1 MKIVYKILAWIFIIA
16 FLTPT
21 IILLFDFCNS
31 AFEPSKDTYGIPI
44 LILIIASLLMRLLQV
59 IPKFKSPK
67 KKLKIGLDIHG
78 ICDTSPEYFAE
89 LTRLFVGAG
98 HEVHLITGRRICD
111 GALEEIQ
118 DLGLSYTH
126 FFSIAD
132 YHEKIGTKV
141 WEDDNGNPWLEGEL
155 WDKTKGE
162 YCKKHKIDFH
172 IDDTERYG
180 QYFETPFMLSKIFK
194 GHE

>member
-1 MKIVYKILAWIFIIA
+1 MKIFYKILAWVFIIA

-21 IILLFDFCNS
+21 IVLLIDFYNS
-31 AFEPSKDTYGIPI
+31 AFEPSRDMYGISI
-44 LILIIASLLMRLLQV
+44 LIMLITLFLMRLLE
-59 IPKFKSPK
+59 IFPKFKSPK
-67 KKLKIGLDIHG
+67 SKLKIGLDIHG
-78 ICDTSPEYFAE
+78 ICDASPEYFAE
-89 LTRLFVGAG
+89 LTRLFVSAG
-98 HEVHLITGRRICD
+98 HEVHLITGRRVCD
-111 GALEEIQ
+111 GALEEIK

-132 YHEKIGTKV
+132 HHVNIGTKV
-141 WEDDNGNPWLEGEL
+141 WEDDDGNPWLEGEL
-155 WDKTKGE
+155 WDQTKGE

-194 GHE
+194 GAE